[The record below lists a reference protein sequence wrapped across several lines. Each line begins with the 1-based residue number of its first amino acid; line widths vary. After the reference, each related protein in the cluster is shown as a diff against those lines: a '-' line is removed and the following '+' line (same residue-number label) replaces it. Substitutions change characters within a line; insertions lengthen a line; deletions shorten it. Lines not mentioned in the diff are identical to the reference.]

1 VYGTVLKQEVRLLE
15 QIMKRKKKRHVI
27 ISIIIMSYCLLF
39 MGSKYDTFAWFTAQS
54 NAEGRITNAKTAD
67 LLDINLGKVKYLN
80 NCQVQSSVKIT
91 NISNIDIPIKL
102 DLLSDSQSKYSK
114 SKVLKPGQSLI
125 SATKDSDYLPSCE
138 STEIKYYL
146 FGFQGYVDEEI
157 VIPLDSAKMIK
168 PVEMPKE
175 EKVEDK
181 KNEDQKAEEKQQPE
195 VKKEEPAQPQQPA
208 TPTPE
213 QPATPEQTQPETN
226 TPAPPTES
234 TPTPPIEDPATTNP
248 TTNTENTQPAA
259 PTTQSVEPPAIES
272 KEDTRK
278 DA

>member
-1 VYGTVLKQEVRLLE
+1 VYGTALKQEVRLLE
-15 QIMKRKKKRHVI
+15 QIRKRKKKRHVI
-27 ISIIIMSYCLLF
+27 ISMIIISYCLLF
-39 MGSKYDTFAWFTAQS
+39 MGSKYDTFAWLTAQS
-54 NAEGRITNAKTAD
+54 YANGQITNAKTSD
-67 LLDINLGKVKYLN
+67 LLDINLGKVKYLD

-91 NISNIDIPIKL
+91 NISHIDIPIKL
-102 DLLSDSQSKYSK
+102 DLLSNGVYSK

-138 STEIKYYL
+138 STEITYHL

-157 VIPLDSAKMIK
+157 VIPLDLAKMIK
-168 PVEMPKE
+168 PVELPKE
-175 EKVEDK
+175 EKVEDNK
-181 KNEDQKAEEKQQPE
+181 TEDQKAEEKQQPE
-195 VKKEEPAQPQQPA
+195 VKKEEPAQP
-208 TPTPE
+208 E

-226 TPAPPTES
+226 TPVPPTES

-248 TTNTENTQPAA
+248 TTNTENTLPAA

-272 KEDTRK
+272 KEDAQN

>member
-1 VYGTVLKQEVRLLE
+1 
-15 QIMKRKKKRHVI
+15 M
-27 ISIIIMSYCLLF
+27 IIMSYCLLF
-39 MGSKYDTFAWFTAQS
+39 MGSKYDTFAWLTAQS
-54 NAEGRITNAKTAD
+54 NAEGRITNAKTTD
-67 LLDINLGKVKYLN
+67 LLDIHLGKVKYLD

-125 SATKDSDYLPSCE
+125 SATKDSDFLPSCE
-138 STEIKYYL
+138 STEITYHL

-168 PVEMPKE
+168 PVELPKK
-175 EKVEDK
+175 EKVEDNK
-181 KNEDQKAEEKQQPE
+181 TEDQKAEEKQQPE
-195 VKKEEPAQPQQPA
+195 AKKEEPAQPEQPA
-208 TPTPE
+208 KPE

-234 TPTPPIEDPATTNP
+234 TPTPPIQDPATTS
-248 TTNTENTQPAA
+248 TENTQPAA
-259 PTTQSVEPPAIES
+259 PTTQSIEPPAIES
-272 KEDTRK
+272 KEDTQN